1 MSKRNP
7 ELLLDD
13 ILQAVTKI
21 QQYTNGLDAES
32 FSLEFMILEATLY
45 NFQVIGEAANQL
57 PEAIKQT
64 AEIDWK
70 KVKGYR
76 NRLIHEYF
84 GTDPFIVFEIIQLYL
99 PQLKTQIQRLLDN
112 YTRDNL

>member
-7 ELLLDD
+7 KLLLDD

-21 QQYTNGLDAES
+21 QQYSNGLDAEH
-32 FSLEFMILEATLY
+32 FSSEFMILEATLY
-45 NFQVIGEAANQL
+45 NFQVIDEVSNQL
-57 PEAIKQT
+57 PEEIKT
-64 AEIDWK
+64 NSPEIDWK

-99 PQLKTQIQRLLDN
+99 PELKIQIQNLLDDYN
-112 YTRDNL
+112 HE

>member
-13 ILQAVTKI
+13 ILQAVNKI
-21 QQYTNGLDAES
+21 QQYTTGLDADR
-32 FSLEFMILEATLY
+32 FPLEFMILEATLY

-57 PEAIKQT
+57 ENEIKT
-64 AEIDWK
+64 GSPEIDWK
-70 KVKGYR
+70 KIKGYR

-84 GTDPFIVFEIIQLYL
+84 GTDPFIVFEIIQFYL
-99 PQLKTQIQRLLDN
+99 PQLKIQITNLLNN
-112 YTRDNL
+112 YSHE